1 LRHPSGRLPRPSAQT
16 NCLPSVAPQS
26 ISAPRAVSRKATG
39 SQSPAVTAISMTA
52 VSLRPVRDDEPDVTD
67 VPIGHRAA
75 GRVPKGTC
83 VTHTERPSAAEA
95 APAMNWEWASMAE
108 MNHWA
113 RSFSY
118 LVDARASLAGKSRLR
133 PPQSRPAQRAE
144 CRHVANLGHRPSSRL
159 RTNSRASAG
168 VRSSC
173 RRTRSA
179 SRSPLFQVGVQLFNG
194 QISFHDAI
202 DRAAVVLG
210 VDGRAIEEV
219 KHCASAA
226 SLRATASSR

>member
-1 LRHPSGRLPRPSAQT
+1 MTPTSGNPPSGGEEGPEPHPRKPAGAAQQT
-16 NCLPSVAPQS
+16 PYIPASTTVALSQE
-26 ISAPRAVSRKATG
+26 AVCCDHWQNPPTG
-39 SQSPAVTAISMTA
+39 LRDAFRRER
-52 VSLRPVRDDEPDVTD
+52 VS
-67 VPIGHRAA
+67 
-75 GRVPKGTC
+75 
-83 VTHTERPSAAEA
+83 HTERPSAAEA

-113 RSFSY
+113 RSFRY
-118 LVDARASLAGKSRLR
+118 LVDAKASLAGKSRLR